1 MIAAGTRAVRPTRI
15 LSMKRVVFRSLAATS
30 NAFPRFVPRL
40 PGNATR
46 AVSIRIHSLL
56 QARFPCFDIIRIRN
70 LRVGCA
76 MLSSERQSCVTQL
89 MLRNGLLR
97 NQSDRL
103 PTGSL
108 QFCRE
113 LPRQTP
119 PTLKGRSRR
128 ADPDCPQ
135 HNVDSSH
142 DRHSKSRV
150 CCAIH
155 ALRRIFCVVQLKV
168 AQWAIAQLRTLAVR

>member
-1 MIAAGTRAVRPTRI
+1 MILTGPCAVRPTRI

-30 NAFPRFVPRL
+30 NAFPRFAPRL
-40 PGNATR
+40 PWQRDLRGFD
-46 AVSIRIHSLL
+46 SDPPLL
-56 QARFPCFDIIRIRN
+56 PARFPCFDITRIRN

-76 MLSSERQSCVTQL
+76 MFSSERQSCVTQPL
-89 MLRNGLLR
+89 LRNELLR
-97 NQSDRL
+97 NQGDRL

-113 LPRQTP
+113 HPRQKP
-119 PTLKGRSRR
+119 PTLKGQSKR

-135 HNVDSSH
+135 HNVASLH
-142 DRHSKSRV
+142 VWHSKSRI

-155 ALRRIFCVVQLKV
+155 AFWRIFCVVQLKV